1 MLFIKISDAVPDMK
15 RVLLVVAF
23 WHYYSP
29 DVQLITQLRA
39 HEAAKKTGRENLSW
53 IILLC
58 SLSSLNFDHLSGYFL
73 AQIWIMI
80 FWGHFKG

>member
-1 MLFIKISDAVPDMK
+1 MLFIKISNAVPDMK

-29 DVQLITQLRA
+29 DVQLMTQLRA
-39 HEAAKKTGRENLSW
+39 HEAAKKTGREILSW

-58 SLSSLNFDHLSGYFL
+58 SLSSLNFDHLSGYFD
-73 AQIWIMI
+73 AEIWIMRF
-80 FWGHFKG
+80 FWTF

>member
-73 AQIWIMI
+73 APIWIMI